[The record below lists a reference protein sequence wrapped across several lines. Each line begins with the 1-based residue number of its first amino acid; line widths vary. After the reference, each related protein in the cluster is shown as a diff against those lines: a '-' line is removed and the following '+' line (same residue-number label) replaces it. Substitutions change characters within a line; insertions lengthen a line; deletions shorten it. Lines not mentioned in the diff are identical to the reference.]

1 MRLIDVITSHQTVSV
16 VTESDH
22 AITLALHDQQI
33 GEVIRVTITA
43 DVTVD
48 GEREGLL
55 DWQIT
60 PVREPDNLV
69 HVASNGE
76 EFYLSAS

>member
-1 MRLIDVITSHQTVSV
+1 MKLSAVITGQQLVSV

-33 GEVIRVTITA
+33 GEVIQATITA

-48 GEREGLL
+48 GVREGLL
-55 DWQIT
+55 DWQVT

-76 EFYLSAS
+76 EFYLQA

>member
-1 MRLIDVITSHQTVSV
+1 MKLSAVITGQQLVSV

-33 GEVIRVTITA
+33 GEVAQVTITA

-48 GEREGLL
+48 G
-55 DWQIT
+55 
-60 PVREPDNLV
+60 VRVPSLMIIVNDRRT
-69 HVASNGE
+69 NGRKVTR
-76 EFYLSAS
+76 SAS

>member
-1 MRLIDVITSHQTVSV
+1 MKLSAVITGQQLVSV

-33 GEVIRVTITA
+33 GEVIQATITA
-43 DVTVD
+43 DVIVD

-76 EFYLSAS
+76 EFYLQA

>member
-1 MRLIDVITSHQTVSV
+1 MNLNTVITGQQLVSV

-33 GEVIRVTITA
+33 GEVIQATITA

-76 EFYLSAS
+76 ECYLQA

>member
-1 MRLIDVITSHQTVSV
+1 MKLSAVITGQQLVSV

-33 GEVIRVTITA
+33 GEVIQATITA

-76 EFYLSAS
+76 EFYV

>member
-1 MRLIDVITSHQTVSV
+1 MKLTKIFATTPQLVSLLHQSDSQLTFGLLDPDTEAVSRL
-16 VTESDH
+16 
-22 AITLALHDQQI
+22 
-33 GEVIRVTITA
+33 TITA

-76 EFYLSAS
+76 EFYLQA

>member
-1 MRLIDVITSHQTVSV
+1 MRLIDVITGHQTVSV

-22 AITLALHDQQI
+22 TVTLALHDQQI
-33 GEVIRVTITA
+33 GEVIQATITA

-60 PVREPDNLV
+60 PVREPDSLV

>member
-1 MRLIDVITSHQTVSV
+1 MKLSAVITGQQLVSV
-16 VTESDH
+16 VAESDH
-22 AITLALHDQQI
+22 TVTLALHDQQT
-33 GEVIRVTITA
+33 GEVTQVTITA

-76 EFYLSAS
+76 EFYLQA

>member
-1 MRLIDVITSHQTVSV
+1 VNLNTVVTNHQTVSV

-33 GEVIRVTITA
+33 GEVIQATITA
-43 DVTVD
+43 DVMVD

-55 DWQIT
+55 DRQIT
-60 PVREPDNLV
+60 PVREPDNIV

-76 EFYLSAS
+76 EFYV